1 MTRHAREGEAVRK
14 RREIAQN
21 AQKCAH
27 KKETVRIAR
36 TPGNHQ
42 KSATKKEARKTQQNA
57 TQKKHRTKSE
67 ARGIS
72 NFATRTRARDG
83 CAGNLCTRYARGK
96 IGTTCCPAGEFVH
109 TITRACPAA
118 GVNLF
123 TRICAGEKFGISD
136 TLKEFLNTRARGK
149 YPQFSQSLKD
159 AACCRECLSG
169 ALYGP

>member
-1 MTRHAREGEAVRK
+1 MMRGSVR
-14 RREIAQN
+14 RREIAQ
-21 AQKCAH
+21 KCTH
-27 KKETVRIAR
+27 KKEPVRIAR
-36 TPGNHQ
+36 TPRNHQ
-42 KSATKKEARKTQQNA
+42 KSATKCNIKKERRA
-57 TQKKHRTKSE
+57 KKEQRETV
-67 ARGIS
+67 
-72 NFATRTRARDG
+72 NFATRTRARGG